1 MVEAETITYFELE
14 EKRIADHKIKLE
26 SETQDML
33 EQLGMKEIKEKS
45 FELYILCKHWLE
57 EN

>member
-1 MVEAETITYFELE
+1 VVEAETITYFELE

-45 FELYILCKHWLE
+45 FELYILCKH
-57 EN
+57 